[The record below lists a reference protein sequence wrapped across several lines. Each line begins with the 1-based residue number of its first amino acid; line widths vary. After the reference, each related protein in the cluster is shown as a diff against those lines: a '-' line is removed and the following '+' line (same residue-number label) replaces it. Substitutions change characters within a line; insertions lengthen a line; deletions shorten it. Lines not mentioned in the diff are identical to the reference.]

1 MSEEMA
7 WLVEVRLN
15 VGQVAAL
22 DRAVGSMHG
31 QECLRASWYRLG
43 LEHRAELAAGKPVT
57 FAVPAVMGALPRGV
71 GCAPDLRAEW
81 MPVFIHALEE
91 DGQEKLAGMLRIV
104 DEAIEWGLAAEI
116 YFYDGIFDLA
126 TISGRK
132 RLLRREMVMKEMRGL
147 PALPEVGAQAVPERG
162 L

>member
-1 MSEEMA
+1 MSDEMA
-7 WLVEVRLN
+7 WLVELRLN
-15 VGQVAAL
+15 AGQVAAL
-22 DRAVGSMHG
+22 DRVVGSMHG
-31 QECLRASWYRLG
+31 RECLRASWYRLG
-43 LEHRAELAAGKPVT
+43 LERRAELVAGKPVT
-57 FAVPAVMGALPRGV
+57 FTVPAVMGDIPRGR
-71 GCAPDLRAEW
+71 CPAPDLRAEW
-81 MPVFIHALEE
+81 LPVFIHALEE
-91 DGQEKLAGMLRIV
+91 YGQEKFAGMLRIV

-126 TISGRK
+126 TISGRQ